1 MTESKY
7 RTMNEM
13 RQGTMRENRAG
24 SGIGQYWFVLW
35 ELTKRELK
43 RKYARSYLGIM
54 WSSIYPLLRMAL
66 VVFLFSTV
74 FNKGIEKYPAYYFVG
89 FLIFDFFSTATQT
102 SLTTL
107 RDNRNLILK
116 SKLPRELFVLSRVL
130 TAFVNFLLGC
140 IPFLLVLAW
149 YRVKITYHILAVP
162 VILLLLVIFTTGV
175 SYMLSVWFVFARDV
189 KNIYANFVYILGF
202 FVAMFYSV
210 ERVSDGVRYVIEHNP
225 LYGFIKVVRDCVVY
239 GNPVESLY
247 IWEIILWSIGAYLTG
262 RILFKKFEN
271 DVVERL

>member
-1 MTESKY
+1 
-7 RTMNEM
+7 M
-13 RQGTMRENRAG
+13 RGNGAG
-24 SGIGQYWFVLW
+24 SGIRQYRFVLW

-54 WSSIYPLLRMAL
+54 WSSVYPLLRMAL

-89 FLIFDFFSTATQT
+89 FLIFEFFAAATET

-107 RDNRNLILK
+107 RDNRDLIIK

-130 TAFVNFLLGC
+130 TSFVNFLLGC

-149 YRVKITYHILAVP
+149 YRAKITWHILAVP
-162 VILLLLVIFTTGV
+162 VILLLLVVFTTGV
-175 SYMLSVWFVFARDV
+175 SYMLSIWFVFVRDA
-189 KNIYANFVYILGF
+189 KNIYSNFVYILRF

-210 ERVSDGVRYVIEHNP
+210 EGLSDGVRYVIEHNP
-225 LYGFIKVVRDCVVY
+225 LYAFIKAVRDCVVY
-239 GNPVESLY
+239 GNAVESLY

-262 RILFKKFEN
+262 RILFKKYEN
-271 DVVERL
+271 NVVERL